1 MSTLMGS
8 IDNSAKASLNVVS
21 RFDSCCVSTIPSRHI
36 YMGKKF
42 AVFTGF
48 RAIAIEK
55 YLILSLVEE
64 KINAWCIRSLFT
76 LASSQSS

>member
-1 MSTLMGS
+1 MSTLTGW
-8 IDNSAKASLNVVS
+8 IANSFKASLKIVS
-21 RFDSCCVSTIPSRHI
+21 RFDSFWVSTMPSRHI

-48 RAIAIEK
+48 RAIAMEK

-64 KINAWCIRSLFT
+64 KINA
-76 LASSQSS
+76 